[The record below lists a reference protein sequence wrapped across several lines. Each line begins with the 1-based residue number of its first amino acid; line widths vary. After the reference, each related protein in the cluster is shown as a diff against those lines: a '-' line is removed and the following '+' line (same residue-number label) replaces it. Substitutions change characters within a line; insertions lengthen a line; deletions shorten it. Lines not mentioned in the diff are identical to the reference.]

1 MTPEEQIRELL
12 KHYHSR
18 CTSDMRKRVA
28 VDIVEKIPGLLEL
41 VEQQWSRVKDLEHTN
56 EFQRDY
62 LLKQHGERCDEL
74 HAAQEEIQRL
84 QEQVRELG
92 SRCTHVDL
100 CPHCGV

>member
-18 CTSDMRKRVA
+18 CTPDMRKRVA

-41 VEQQWSRVKDLEHTN
+41 VDEQHTRIQQGIQTQISLEM
-56 EFQRDY
+56 E
-62 LLKQHGERCDEL
+62 KE
-74 HAAQEEIQRL
+74 RL
-84 QEQVRELG
+84 QERVGELG